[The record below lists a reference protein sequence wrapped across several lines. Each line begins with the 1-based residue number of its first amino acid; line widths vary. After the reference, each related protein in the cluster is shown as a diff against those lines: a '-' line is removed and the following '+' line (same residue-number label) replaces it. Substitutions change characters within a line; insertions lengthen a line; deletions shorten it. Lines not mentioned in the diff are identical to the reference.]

1 MIQDYVD
8 HNMLLFLCFSQYV
21 FFFLSAVQGV
31 CVFVCVLAEPGRKF
45 KMLNIKLYSFEH

>member
-8 HNMLLFLCFSQYV
+8 HNMLLLLCFSQCV
-21 FFFLSAVQGV
+21 FFLSLRCV

-45 KMLNIKLYSFEH
+45 KMLNIELYSFEH

>member
-21 FFFLSAVQGV
+21 FFFSPLFKV
-31 CVFVCVLAEPGRKF
+31 CVCLCVCWLSQVGSLKC
-45 KMLNIKLYSFEH
+45 